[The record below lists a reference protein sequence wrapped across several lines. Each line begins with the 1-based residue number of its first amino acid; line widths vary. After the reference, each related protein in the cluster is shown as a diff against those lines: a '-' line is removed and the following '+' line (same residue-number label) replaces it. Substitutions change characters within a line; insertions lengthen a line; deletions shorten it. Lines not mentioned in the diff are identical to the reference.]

1 MYPISTIGISPRR
14 ATAPG
19 AYFLPVAGRSGY
31 ETMIGQVESHRDK
44 VGNLPYAVPQT
55 SFLPRNQNGRLKF
68 MSFSYE
74 GEIAGC

>member
-1 MYPISTIGISPRR
+1 MALSV
-14 ATAPG
+14 AT
-19 AYFLPVAGRSGY
+19 LIKRLTSD
-31 ETMIGQVESHRDK
+31 ETMIGQVESHRDH
-44 VGNLPYAVPQT
+44 VPLDAVPQT

>member
-1 MYPISTIGISPRR
+1 MSFARRCGAATLKGLISD
-14 ATAPG
+14 
-19 AYFLPVAGRSGY
+19 